1 MIKKHN
7 SFILLFFFCSIIV
20 GQNNNLKI
28 VNNLILKGELETS
41 IKMIDS
47 LLKEDISL
55 KDTGYLKLE
64 KAKIY
69 RIKGEDKSFIREIK
83 TVFTIAEKTENKLL
97 EADAWFQKI
106 VYFNSKKGQ
115 GLPALANY
123 ISIAESTKNNRLL
136 YISYK
141 RLTFISLKSNST
153 KKARIFYKKA
163 EKAFRNLNKKT
174 ENDLYLN
181 LLYANILKKEQQYD
195 SAVVYLK
202 KMLFQ
207 TKEANIN
214 TDRAQA
220 LSLLGFTE
228 LKNKNYEASFN
239 WSLASNKLSNKID
252 YQLFKESSYA
262 NIYLLLLE
270 PCIKNNKAL
279 LTKIYSFFE
288 ASSLK
293 EATINVEKK
302 LGHINK
308 IAQKLKVLHSLSFI
322 YKKIGNLEKALF
334 YNEEWSKLKIER
346 FEKDQ
351 LDIHNFMNLELAI
364 SNLNIEN
371 KNLEIENKL
380 NFTHKIILILSLF
393 ILLILALLIW
403 SQQRLKIKNEKLSK
417 LTAERNFLNA
427 TKERIR
433 LEKTLAQKELELN
446 SFIREMIE
454 KNSQIEILNEKLKKS
469 KTVNSDKLIEEL
481 NSEKSLASKNWIEF
495 TFKFKQLYPG
505 FLKKLKTVIPNIS
518 PTETKLS
525 ILAFMNLSSKEIA
538 NILNISATSVNQGK
552 YRLKKKI
559 SLEKEMSLT
568 NFLQKL

>member
-47 LLKEDISL
+47 LLKEDLSL

-106 VYFNSKKGQ
+106 IYFNSKKGQ

-270 PCIKNNKAL
+270 PSIKNNKAL

-364 SNLNIEN
+364 SNLNVEN